1 MQIKETIE
9 DFKNY
14 TKHYNYRRIL
24 SYNALINVIIGGRGI
39 GKTFTAKKWLIA
51 KAISQENEQFLF
63 IKRYKE
69 DAHTSAQ
76 GFFDKIKPQ
85 FTNISDF
92 RARAGVFEARFEETS
107 PWFTIGFYTSLSSFN
122 SKKGNDMYANV
133 STIFFDE
140 FLIEKGATHYL
151 PDEPMKLYNLSDS
164 IFRDK
169 KWRIVM
175 AANSISIIN
184 PYFDFWGINPNST
197 NRFQTFR
204 ENTIVVE
211 FPPNVA
217 KHYSDPKLHAL
228 IKGTE
233 YEDFAVNNEF
243 ADNNEVFIEK
253 QNGSFYYKFNF
264 EGNIYGVWRNGDH
277 FLISDKYNQVG
288 ETYSFSY
295 EDQNEGET
303 GMKRV
308 QIRRL
313 AIKAF
318 HGQVYFTS
326 PKIRETIK
334 PLLNKYYF
342 AM

>member
-1 MQIKETIE
+1 MQIQDKDTEKK
-9 DFKNY
+9 DY
-14 TKHYNYRRIL
+14 TTFYNYRRIL
-24 SYNALINVIIGGRGI
+24 SFNSLINVIVGGRGI
-39 GKTFTAKKWLIA
+39 GKTFSAKKWLIA
-51 KAISQENEQFLF
+51 KALSQENQQFLF

-76 GFFDKIKPQ
+76 GFFDKIKAQ
-85 FTNISDF
+85 FTKVSEF
-92 RARAGVFEARFEETS
+92 RARAGVFEARYEETS
-107 PWFTIGFYTSLSSFN
+107 PWITIGFYTSLSSFN

-133 STIFFDE
+133 STLFFDE

-151 PDEPMKLYNLSDS
+151 PDEPMKLYNLADS

-169 KWRIVM
+169 KWRIIM

-184 PYFDFWGINPNST
+184 PYFDFWQINPNAT
-197 NRFQTFR
+197 TRFQTFR
-204 ENTIVVE
+204 DNTIVVE
-211 FPPNVA
+211 FPPNKA

-228 IKGTE
+228 ISGTA

-243 ADNNEVFIEK
+243 YDNNDLFIEP
-253 QNGSFYYKFNF
+253 QSGTFYYKFNF
-264 EGNIYGVWRNGDH
+264 EGQIYGVWRNGDH
-277 FLISDKYNQVG
+277 FLISEKYNPSG
-288 ETYSFSY
+288 ETYVFNY
-295 EDQNEGET
+295 EDQNEGDT

-318 HGQVYFTS
+318 HGNVYFTS

-342 AM
+342 AI

>member
-1 MQIKETIE
+1 MQIKDKDTEKQ
-9 DFKNY
+9 DY
-14 TKHYNYRRIL
+14 TTFYNYRRIL
-24 SYNALINVIIGGRGI
+24 SFNSLINVIVGGRGI
-39 GKTFTAKKWLIA
+39 GKTFSAKKWLIA
-51 KAISQENEQFLF
+51 KALSQENQQFLF

-76 GFFDKIKPQ
+76 GFFDKIKAQ
-85 FTNISDF
+85 FPNVSEF
-92 RARAGVFEARFEETS
+92 RARAGLFEVRYEETS
-107 PWFTIGFYTSLSSFN
+107 PWITIGFYTSLSSFN

-133 STIFFDE
+133 STLFFDE

-151 PDEPMKLYNLSDS
+151 PDEPMKLYNLADS

-169 KWRIVM
+169 KWRIIM

-184 PYFDFWGINPNST
+184 PYFDFWQINPNAT
-197 NRFQTFR
+197 TRFQTFR
-204 ENTIVVE
+204 NNTIVVE
-211 FPPNVA
+211 FPPNKA
-217 KHYSDPKLHAL
+217 KHYSDPQLHDL
-228 IKGTE
+228 ISGTA

-243 ADNNEVFIEK
+243 SDNNDLFIEP
-253 QNGSFYYKFNF
+253 QSGTFYYKFNF
-264 EGNIYGVWRNGDH
+264 EGKIYGVWRNGDH
-277 FLISDKYNQVG
+277 FLISEKYNPSG
-288 ETYSFSY
+288 ETYVFNY
-295 EDQNEGET
+295 EDQNEGDT

-318 HGQVYFTS
+318 HGNVYFTS

-342 AM
+342 AI